1 MPLYIIIL
9 LYHHVRHTINH
20 GGAAPVKF
28 HVISHH
34 IRSHLFFCHQMYF
47 LCRLNSSRSSS
58 ALGLGTT
65 PCGARKNP
73 FDDMPPFNP
82 KGSAQT
88 NLINQNQSS
97 TCLPNEGQFA
107 IRDTMS
113 SQGGRLSINIWL
125 NLHSSHGKKIT
136 QDRMKWLSRNKIIDL
151 WNAKN

>member
-1 MPLYIIIL
+1 
-9 LYHHVRHTINH
+9 
-20 GGAAPVKF
+20 
-28 HVISHH
+28 
-34 IRSHLFFCHQMYF
+34 MYF

-65 PCGARKNP
+65 PYGARKNP

-97 TCLPNEGQFA
+97 TCLPNEGQFP

-151 WNAKN
+151 

>member
-1 MPLYIIIL
+1 
-9 LYHHVRHTINH
+9 
-20 GGAAPVKF
+20 
-28 HVISHH
+28 
-34 IRSHLFFCHQMYF
+34 MYF

-73 FDDMPPFNP
+73 FDDMPPFDP
-82 KGSAQT
+82 KGSTQT

-113 SQGGRLSINIWL
+113 SQGGRLSINVWL

-151 WNAKN
+151 

>member
-1 MPLYIIIL
+1 MYSLY
-9 LYHHVRHTINH
+9 
-20 GGAAPVKF
+20 
-28 HVISHH
+28 
-34 IRSHLFFCHQMYF
+34 
-47 LCRLNSSRSSS
+47 RLNSSRSSS

-73 FDDMPPFNP
+73 FDDMPPFDP
-82 KGSAQT
+82 KGSTQT

-113 SQGGRLSINIWL
+113 SQGGHLSINVWL

-151 WNAKN
+151 